1 MVTTYILR
9 RLLIVAPL
17 LAGLS
22 VILFLMVS
30 YMPGDPID
38 LMVSPDLGPEQ
49 AAQRRAQLGLDQPI
63 YVRYANWVVEILQGN
78 IGYSFITRQPVAKM
92 IWERVPA
99 TVLLMGLA
107 MLLAL
112 VIGIP
117 LGIASA
123 LKKGTWTD
131 NIATLVAFGGISVP
145 NFFLAIVAI
154 YVFSVKLHWL
164 PSAGMSNPGADFSL
178 MDRIS
183 RLIMPMIVL
192 SFYPLATFMRYM
204 RSSMLEVIRADYVR
218 TARAKG
224 LSERVVVY
232 KHALRNALLPVIT
245 LLGLQ
250 FRWLFGGS
258 VIIERIYAWPGIG
271 RLMVDSVF
279 SRDNAVVMAIVMI
292 SAIMVIAGNLMAD
305 ISYAFVDPR
314 IKYD

>member
-1 MVTTYILR
+1 
-9 RLLIVAPL
+9 
-17 LAGLS
+17 
-22 VILFLMVS
+22 
-30 YMPGDPID
+30 
-38 LMVSPDLGPEQ
+38 
-49 AAQRRAQLGLDQPI
+49 
-63 YVRYANWVVEILQGN
+63 
-78 IGYSFITRQPVAKM
+78 
-92 IWERVPA
+92 
-99 TVLLMGLA
+99 
-107 MLLAL
+107 
-112 VIGIP
+112 
-117 LGIASA
+117 
-123 LKKGTWTD
+123 
-131 NIATLVAFGGISVP
+131 
-145 NFFLAIVAI
+145 
-154 YVFSVKLHWL
+154 
-164 PSAGMSNPGADFSL
+164 MSNPGADFSL

>member
-1 MVTTYILR
+1 
-9 RLLIVAPL
+9 
-17 LAGLS
+17 
-22 VILFLMVS
+22 
-30 YMPGDPID
+30 
-38 LMVSPDLGPEQ
+38 
-49 AAQRRAQLGLDQPI
+49 
-63 YVRYANWVVEILQGN
+63 
-78 IGYSFITRQPVAKM
+78 
-92 IWERVPA
+92 
-99 TVLLMGLA
+99 
-107 MLLAL
+107 
-112 VIGIP
+112 
-117 LGIASA
+117 
-123 LKKGTWTD
+123 
-131 NIATLVAFGGISVP
+131 
-145 NFFLAIVAI
+145 
-154 YVFSVKLHWL
+154 
-164 PSAGMSNPGADFSL
+164 
-178 MDRIS
+178 
-183 RLIMPMIVL
+183 MPMIVL

>member
-1 MVTTYILR
+1 
-9 RLLIVAPL
+9 
-17 LAGLS
+17 
-22 VILFLMVS
+22 
-30 YMPGDPID
+30 
-38 LMVSPDLGPEQ
+38 
-49 AAQRRAQLGLDQPI
+49 
-63 YVRYANWVVEILQGN
+63 
-78 IGYSFITRQPVAKM
+78 
-92 IWERVPA
+92 
-99 TVLLMGLA
+99 
-107 MLLAL
+107 
-112 VIGIP
+112 
-117 LGIASA
+117 
-123 LKKGTWTD
+123 
-131 NIATLVAFGGISVP
+131 
-145 NFFLAIVAI
+145 
-154 YVFSVKLHWL
+154 VKLHWL